1 MNPGVSDSSD
11 SFDALR
17 VDLAAEVAALAA
29 VVDPLGA
36 AGLRTPTPAEGWD
49 VADTLAHLAAFDDHG
64 AQAMT
69 DPDAFRAAVAPV
81 LDGSLDP
88 IAEATARGR
97 SFGPEGC
104 RDWWHRA
111 SAGLA
116 AAAADLDRSVRLPWY
131 GPDMG
136 AMSFVTARLME
147 TWAHGQDVRDGV
159 GAPPD
164 VSPRLRHVADIG
176 VRARPYSFAVRGL
189 ELPAAPI
196 RVELVA
202 PDGAAWVWGPEGAAD
217 LVRGSALDFCLLVTQ
232 RRHRDDLALEVR
244 GPVAHAWVPIAQAFA
259 GGAGPGRAP
268 AG

>member
-1 MNPGVSDSSD
+1 MSADP
-11 SFDALR
+11 FDALR
-17 VDLAAEVAALAA
+17 ADLADEVVALAA
-29 VVDPLGA
+29 VVDPLGTT
-36 AGLRTPTPAEGWD
+36 GLRAPTPAEGWD

-64 AQAMT
+64 TTAIT

-81 LDGSLDP
+81 LDGTVDP
-88 IAEATARGR
+88 IAEATGRGR
-97 SFGPEGC
+97 SLGPDGC

-116 AAAADLDRSVRLPWY
+116 AAAAGLDRSVRLPWY

-147 TWAHGQDVRDGV
+147 TWAHGQDVRDAV
-159 GAPPD
+159 GAPPE

-176 VRARPYSFAVRGL
+176 VRARPYSYAVRGL
-189 ELPAAPI
+189 ELPAVPI

-202 PDGAAWVWGPEGAAD
+202 PDGSAWAWGPEGAAD
-217 LVRGSALDFCLLVTQ
+217 VVSGHALDFCLLVTQ
-232 RRHRDDLALEVR
+232 RRHRADLALEVR
-244 GPVAHAWVPIAQAFA
+244 GPAADEWVSIAQAFA

-268 AG
+268 SG